1 MLPLTIAM
9 SLPLFVM
16 IGYALFSPN
25 PAASQGADEARD

>member
-16 IGYALFSPN
+16 IGYALLSPD
-25 PAASQGADEARD
+25 PAAPQGANEERD